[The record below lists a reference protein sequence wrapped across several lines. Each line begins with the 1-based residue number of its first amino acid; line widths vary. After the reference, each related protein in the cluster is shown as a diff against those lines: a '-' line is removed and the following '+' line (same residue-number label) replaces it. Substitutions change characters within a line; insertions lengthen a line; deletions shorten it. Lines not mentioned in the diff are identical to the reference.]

1 MKENL
6 MSDMYDKIK
15 RDVKKIE
22 SELKNWRRDFHRH
35 PEVAFSEERTS
46 KKVEGFFKKLGL
58 PVKRMAGT
66 GLRAELKGKTHGK
79 VVALRAD
86 MDALPIQEEGEKEYI
101 SRNQGVAHVCGH
113 DAHMAILMGAAKVLA
128 ENRDEISGHVV
139 FLFQPAEELPPGGAK
154 KMVGEGALKNVDAI
168 FGLHVWQPLPTGYVG
183 ILKGPMMAQ
192 ADNFE
197 ITVRGKA
204 GHGSTPHITVDPI
217 FVASQMVVNLQSVV
231 SRNVDPLKP
240 LVVSF
245 GTINGG
251 TVYNII
257 PQEVRLKGTVRTFEN
272 EVQERARQR
281 IHKIAKDTSK
291 AFDAFA
297 DCRYKPG
304 YPPLVNHDDMVD
316 LVLKTAAKI
325 LGKDKIKEISPV
337 MGGEDFAYYLQK
349 IPGAFLFL
357 GAGDGQEYSHHH
369 PEFDI
374 DEKVL
379 VYGAELM
386 AGLAYN
392 FLAQK

>member
-1 MKENL
+1 
-6 MSDMYDKIK
+6 MSDLYEEIK
-15 RDVKKIE
+15 KSVKKIE
-22 SELKNWRRDFHRH
+22 DELREWRRDFHRY
-35 PEVAFSEERTS
+35 PEVAFNEQRTS
-46 KKVEGFFKKLGL
+46 GKIEEFFKELGL

-66 GLRAELKGKTHGK
+66 GLRAVLKGKPDEK

-101 SRNQGVAHVCGH
+101 SRNSGIAHACGH
-113 DAHMAILMGAAKVLA
+113 DAHMAILMGAAKVLT
-128 ENRDEISGHVV
+128 ENRDAFPGSVV

-154 KMVGEGALKNVDAI
+154 KMVGEGALKNVDTI
-168 FGLHVWQPLPTGYVG
+168 FGLHVWQPLPTGFVG

-197 ITVRGKA
+197 IMVKGKA
-204 GHGSTPHITVDPI
+204 GHGSTPHMTVDSI

-231 SRNVDPLKP
+231 SRNADPLKP

-257 PQEVRLKGTVRTFEN
+257 PQEVLLTGTVRTFERK
-272 EVQERARQR
+272 VQERARER
-281 IHKIAKDTSK
+281 IHKIVKNTSK

-304 YPPLVNHDDMVD
+304 YPPLVNHSDMVD
-316 LVLKTAAKI
+316 LVLKTAAKV

-369 PEFDI
+369 PKFDI

-392 FLAQK
+392 FLTKK